1 MRVAIHQPHY
11 LPWLGYVAKWAAADV
26 FVLLDTVPY
35 EKNGFQNRNR
45 IKTHDGARWMTV
57 PVRARLGMT
66 IRDVPIDA
74 GQPWARRHLTA
85 IEQAYAGSPYLA
97 QYRSELASFYERTW
111 THLGS
116 LAAANAEWLARTL
129 GIATPVRLAS
139 ELGVTATDPTERLVE
154 LCRAV
159 GGTTY
164 LAGRD
169 GVAYMDRDRMAAAGM
184 ALLQQ
189 RYEHPEYTQ
198 AHGPFVPF
206 LSVLDLL
213 LMHGD
218 EALAI
223 VRSGDAWV
231 QA

>member
-1 MRVAIHQPHY
+1 MKVAIHQPHY
-11 LPWLGYVAKWAAADV
+11 LPWLGYFAKWAAADV
-26 FVLLDTVPY
+26 FVLLDTVQY

-45 IKTHDGARWMTV
+45 IKTHAGARWVTV

-66 IRDVPIDA
+66 IRDVPVDA
-74 GQPWARRHLTA
+74 GQPWARRHLAA
-85 IEQAYAGSPYLA
+85 IEQAYAASPYLGK
-97 QYRSELASFYERTW
+97 YRSALTSFYDHPW

-116 LAAANAEWLARTL
+116 LAAANAEWFARAL

-139 ELGVTATDPTERLVE
+139 DLGVTVTDPTDRLVE

-169 GVAYMDRDRMAAAGM
+169 AAAYMDLGRMTAAGM
-184 ALLQQ
+184 TLLQQ

-223 VRSGDAWV
+223 VRSGDAWTEV
-231 QA
+231 